1 MATKRAT
8 AVMSARKARP
18 VRRAATLKKRIKTFI
33 ALFCLGI
40 LSVIAA
46 VAIFVII
53 KIAQIK
59 QTIPSVAEIGNFQ
72 PSQGTHIYTSDGE
85 LLAILASE
93 HRRPVKLED
102 ISQQLIDATIATEDS
117 RFYEHRGVDYH
128 GVVRAVLHNVLG
140 GVIAIEARR

>member
-72 PSQGTHIYTSDGE
+72 PSERTRIYTSDGD
-85 LLAILASE
+85 LLAILAAA
-93 HRRPVKLED
+93 HRRPIKLPE
-102 ISQQLIDATIATEDS
+102 ISKHLIDARIATEDS
-117 RFYEHRGVDYH
+117 RF
-128 GVVRAVLHNVLG
+128 
-140 GVIAIEARR
+140 